1 VSEERSKAAFYQLH
15 KDDPEVWGD
24 AEEGPPPVRRGGLS
38 ATITVRFSPEE
49 ASAMREVAQ
58 ELDVSY
64 SEVVRRAVRKFVHS
78 RLVVGQR
85 ARADAEDWLDYSFS
99 TGTSTQTGT
108 PVLAGR

>member
-1 VSEERSKAAFYQLH
+1 MSDERDKAAFYKQH
-15 KDDPEVWGD
+15 KDDPDVWGD
-24 AEEGPPPVRRGGLS
+24 PEEGAPPAPRGGLS

-49 ASAMREVAQ
+49 ASAIREVAQ

-85 ARADAEDWLDYSFS
+85 ARADAEDLLDYSFS
-99 TGTSTQTGT
+99 TGASTQTGI
-108 PVLAGR
+108 PVLAGK